1 MRDRI
6 RKRGIVPLCALIL
19 LAGEQEGLAQA
30 DTTSFP
36 APPVE
41 KLAALRPFLGL
52 YVHTDSYWEG
62 TGPWRGTLEVRP
74 ALKGWYIE
82 FVVDTHFGPIDRQ
95 NRMILTWD
103 DDLERYRVWRF
114 ETVPPLPPEAAEG
127 RARFEGEV
135 FVMEWDTPPGPWGA
149 GGTFR
154 NRVRMD
160 GPDELVIVSEVDPGD
175 GSEPVR
181 LAEGRHQRRL

>member
-1 MRDRI
+1 MRKGTK
-6 RKRGIVPLCALIL
+6 KRDIATLCALIL
-19 LAGEQEGLAQA
+19 LAGGSEVRAQA

-41 KLAALRPFLGL
+41 KLSALRPFLGL
-52 YVHTDSYWEG
+52 YVHTDNYWED

-74 ALKGWYIE
+74 ALKGWYVE

-127 RARFEGEV
+127 RARFEGEEL
-135 FVMEWDTPPGPWGA
+135 VMEWDTPPGPWGA

-154 NRVRMD
+154 NRVSMD
-160 GPDELVIVSEVDPGD
+160 GPDELVIVSEDLPAG
-175 GSEPVR
+175 GGEPVR
-181 LAEGRHQRRL
+181 LSEWRNRRRL